1 MTSAGDLRERI
12 RFEKR
17 ADVSD
22 GAGNTKGEW
31 QAQFTVAAKVQ
42 PLKGGEGVLA
52 GRLAGSQP
60 VIIIVRSA
68 KATRMISPAW
78 RAVDARTG
86 AVYAITA
93 AADMAG
99 NRAFIDVLAVMG
111 PAA

>member
-17 ADVSD
+17 AAAND
-22 GAGNTKGEW
+22 GAGNTKGDW

-60 VIIIVRSA
+60 VIIIVRSSA
-68 KATRMISPAW
+68 ATRQISPAW

-86 AVYAITA
+86 VIYALTGT
-93 AADMAG
+93 ADMAG
-99 NRAFIDVLAVMG
+99 DRAFIDILAVAG
-111 PAA
+111 PAT